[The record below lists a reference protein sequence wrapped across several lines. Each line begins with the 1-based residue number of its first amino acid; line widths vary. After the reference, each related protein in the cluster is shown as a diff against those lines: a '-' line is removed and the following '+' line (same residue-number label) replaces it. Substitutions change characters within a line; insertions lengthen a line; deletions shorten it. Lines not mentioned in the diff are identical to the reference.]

1 MSNLTKPSVDGKLI
15 SRKSREKQAEKS
27 TEKGRELIKAG
38 KITEAIDFF
47 ERVLAVSDNDAYVLA
62 EYAKAM
68 RDARRYREA
77 EALFVQA
84 LAKEPRCV
92 SIIFNSAMCFVLQKN
107 YKQSFYYFDLA
118 LEIEPNNG
126 KFLSAYANNLA
137 KFGDYKKSN
146 ELFEQS
152 LKINKNNIIT
162 LNSYA
167 SSLIMQEKC
176 ERAFDLFEQSLKINP
191 NNIITLNSYATALL
205 QKGGYDRACQLF
217 EQSLQ
222 LDDKKISTLYQY
234 ANALLQQE
242 EIERAYQL
250 FEKALLL
257 NPKNVSILD
266 DYANALLQQGEIERA
281 YQLFEKALMLN
292 PKNITNLNNY
302 ANALFKKG
310 EIKRAYQL
318 FEKLLELDPK
328 DVKSLNSYANALL
341 QQGEIK
347 KAYQLFEK
355 LLKLDSKD
363 VKSLN
368 SYANALLQNGETDR
382 ACLLFEKSLQLDNKN
397 IITLNNYANA
407 LFKKGEI
414 KRAYQLFEKLLE
426 LDPKDVK
433 SLNSYANALLQQGEI
448 KKAYQLFEKL
458 LKLDSK
464 DVKSLNS
471 YANALLQN
479 GEIERACLLFEQS
492 LQLDDKNVITLD
504 YHSYV
509 CLQYSKK
516 LESQGK
522 YQDALSQLLAIDLN
536 SQKNYHANIIRLH
549 LGRLYYRLH
558 QHNLGKQYFEEA
570 IAHSNEEEKDQSLFY
585 AARSLL
591 AVSPHSEEAVSW
603 LQQIKESSLR
613 YEEAMKAIA
622 LNADPETAYELF
634 AESEES
640 FGDAEMLYR
649 SIYHKIGNEVAILKS
664 IAQRLLRKIAGE
676 HPIVAE
682 IVQDLDDL
690 QESVTRQ
697 RTIEKA
703 KIAAIPRQDY
713 PQLIEIVSQT
723 AHNISDEVNNILA
736 AIESKTRRALRKLK
750 IEDPLQENFQK
761 LLLQLELTQTA
772 LNDLKSINEGIAIRR
787 HRFPVRKLFEKWQP
801 ENWSNTPRIQ
811 RARIQLK
818 IENPD
823 SEFDGDEE
831 KIKSIL
837 NELVENSLKHNYK
850 HPDLLI
856 RIISNDL
863 LNPSDIAMPTI
874 PGDRKYLYLQ
884 VIDNGQGVPD
894 DKKEW
899 IFQPLNTTSPED
911 KGSGLGLFI
920 ARKTLQ
926 KMRGYIREVGE
937 FGKGAKFQIYI
948 PYLSSQEF

>member
-1 MSNLTKPSVDGKLI
+1 MSNLTSPSVNGELI
-15 SRKSREKQAEKS
+15 SRQSREKQAGKS

-38 KITEAIDFF
+38 KITEAIEFF
-47 ERVLAVSDNDAYVLA
+47 ERMLAVSDNDAYVLA

-92 SIIFNSAMCFVLQKN
+92 SIIFSSARCFALQKK
-107 YKQSFYYFDLA
+107 YKKAFPLFDLA
-118 LEIEPNNG
+118 LEVEPNNE
-126 KFLSAYANNLA
+126 KLLSAYANNLA
-137 KFGDYKKSN
+137 KFGDNEKSN
-146 ELFEQS
+146 ELFERG
-152 LKINKNNIIT
+152 LKLNQNGIVN

-167 SSLIMQEKC
+167 SSLIKQENY

-191 NNIITLNSYATALL
+191 NDIITLTSYANALLQKGEHERAFTLFEESLQLDSENIPTLNSYANALL
-205 QKGGYDRACQLF
+205 QKEEYKRAYQLF

-222 LDDKKISTLYQY
+222 LDKNDVRTITEYAHILMKLKLSEKASVLFAQAIQLEPDNSIVLTGY
-234 ANALLQQE
+234 ANALTYQGKTE
-242 EIERAYQL
+242 KAIEYYERALQL
-250 FEKALLL
+250 NQEDVITL
-257 NPKNVSILD
+257 SC
-266 DYANALLQQGEIERA
+266 YANALISIEKYDQALDLLERA
-281 YQLFEKALMLN
+281 
-292 PKNITNLNNY
+292 
-302 ANALFKKG
+302 
-310 EIKRAYQL
+310 
-318 FEKLLELDPK
+318 
-328 DVKSLNSYANALL
+328 
-341 QQGEIK
+341 
-347 KAYQLFEK
+347 
-355 LLKLDSKD
+355 
-363 VKSLN
+363 
-368 SYANALLQNGETDR
+368 
-382 ACLLFEKSLQLDNKN
+382 LQLDINDAR
-397 IITLNNYANA
+397 TVNNYTRI
-407 LFKKGEI
+407 LIQTGEFKRLVE
-414 KRAYQLFEKLLE
+414 FN
-426 LDPKDVK
+426 P
-433 SLNSYANALLQQGEI
+433 N
-448 KKAYQLFEKL
+448 
-458 LKLDSK
+458 
-464 DVKSLNS
+464 
-471 YANALLQN
+471 
-479 GEIERACLLFEQS
+479 
-492 LQLDDKNVITLD
+492 
-504 YHSYV
+504 HSYG
-509 CLQYSKK
+509 CLQYAKQ
-516 LESQGK
+516 LENQGN
-522 YQDALSQLLAIDLN
+522 YQEALSQLLTIDLN

-549 LGRLYYRLH
+549 LGRLYYRLN
-558 QHNLGKQYFEEA
+558 QQKIGKQYFEEA
-570 IAHSNEEEKDQSLFY
+570 IAHSSEEEKDQSLLY

-591 AVSPHSEEAVSW
+591 AVSPHSEEAVSL
-603 LQQIKESSLR
+603 LQQIEQSSLR

-622 LNADPETAYELF
+622 LNADPETSYELF

-772 LNDLKSINEGIAIRR
+772 LNDLKSINEGTAIRR

-837 NELVENSLKHNYK
+837 NELVENSLKQNHK

-856 RIISNDL
+856 RIVSNDL
-863 LNPSDIAMPTI
+863 LNPMDIAMPTI

-937 FGKGAKFQIYI
+937 FGKGARFQIYI

>member
-1 MSNLTKPSVDGKLI
+1 V
-15 SRKSREKQAEKS
+15 
-27 TEKGRELIKAG
+27 
-38 KITEAIDFF
+38 
-47 ERVLAVSDNDAYVLA
+47 
-62 EYAKAM
+62 
-68 RDARRYREA
+68 
-77 EALFVQA
+77 
-84 LAKEPRCV
+84 RC
-92 SIIFNSAMCFVLQKN
+92 SQ
-107 YKQSFYYFDLA
+107 
-118 LEIEPNNG
+118 IE
-126 KFLSAYANNLA
+126 
-137 KFGDYKKSN
+137 
-146 ELFEQS
+146 
-152 LKINKNNIIT
+152 
-162 LNSYA
+162 
-167 SSLIMQEKC
+167 
-176 ERAFDLFEQSLKINP
+176 
-191 NNIITLNSYATALL
+191 
-205 QKGGYDRACQLF
+205 
-217 EQSLQ
+217 
-222 LDDKKISTLYQY
+222 
-234 ANALLQQE
+234 
-242 EIERAYQL
+242 
-250 FEKALLL
+250 
-257 NPKNVSILD
+257 
-266 DYANALLQQGEIERA
+266 
-281 YQLFEKALMLN
+281 
-292 PKNITNLNNY
+292 
-302 ANALFKKG
+302 
-310 EIKRAYQL
+310 RAYQL
-318 FEKLLELDPK
+318 FEKLLELDSK
-328 DVKSLNSYANALL
+328 DVKSLNSYANGLL
-341 QQGEIK
+341 QQGETK
-347 KAYQLFEK
+347 RAYELFEK

-407 LFKKGEI
+407 LLKKGEI
-414 KRAYQLFEKLLE
+414 KKVFSLMEQSLKLDDKHVITLNRYANTLLQQGEIEKACQLFDKSLQ
-426 LDPKDVK
+426 LDDKNIIT
-433 SLNSYANALLQQGEI
+433 LNSYANALLQKGEI
-448 KKAYQLFEKL
+448 ERASQLLEHSL
-458 LKLDSK
+458 QLDDK
-464 DVKSLNS
+464 NIITLNS

-570 IAHSNEEEKDQSLFY
+570 IAHSTEEEKDQSLLY

-591 AVSPHSEEAVSW
+591 AVSPHSEEAVSL
-603 LQQIKESSLR
+603 LQQIEQSSLR

-622 LNADPETAYELF
+622 LNADPETAYGLF

-787 HRFPVRKLFEKWQP
+787 HRFPVYKLFEKWQP

-837 NELVENSLKHNYK
+837 NELVENSLKQNHK

-856 RIISNDL
+856 RIVSNDL

-926 KMRGYIREVGE
+926 KMRGYIREVEE
-937 FGKGAKFQIYI
+937 FGKGARFQIYI

>member
-1 MSNLTKPSVDGKLI
+1 M
-15 SRKSREKQAEKS
+15 
-27 TEKGRELIKAG
+27 
-38 KITEAIDFF
+38 
-47 ERVLAVSDNDAYVLA
+47 Y
-62 EYAKAM
+62 
-68 RDARRYREA
+68 
-77 EALFVQA
+77 
-84 LAKEPRCV
+84 
-92 SIIFNSAMCFVLQKN
+92 
-107 YKQSFYYFDLA
+107 
-118 LEIEPNNG
+118 
-126 KFLSAYANNLA
+126 
-137 KFGDYKKSN
+137 
-146 ELFEQS
+146 
-152 LKINKNNIIT
+152 
-162 LNSYA
+162 
-167 SSLIMQEKC
+167 
-176 ERAFDLFEQSLKINP
+176 
-191 NNIITLNSYATALL
+191 
-205 QKGGYDRACQLF
+205 
-217 EQSLQ
+217 
-222 LDDKKISTLYQY
+222 
-234 ANALLQQE
+234 
-242 EIERAYQL
+242 
-250 FEKALLL
+250 
-257 NPKNVSILD
+257 
-266 DYANALLQQGEIERA
+266 
-281 YQLFEKALMLN
+281 
-292 PKNITNLNNY
+292 
-302 ANALFKKG
+302 
-310 EIKRAYQL
+310 
-318 FEKLLELDPK
+318 
-328 DVKSLNSYANALL
+328 
-341 QQGEIK
+341 
-347 KAYQLFEK
+347 
-355 LLKLDSKD
+355 
-363 VKSLN
+363 
-368 SYANALLQNGETDR
+368 
-382 ACLLFEKSLQLDNKN
+382 
-397 IITLNNYANA
+397 
-407 LFKKGEI
+407 
-414 KRAYQLFEKLLE
+414 
-426 LDPKDVK
+426 
-433 SLNSYANALLQQGEI
+433 
-448 KKAYQLFEKL
+448 
-458 LKLDSK
+458 
-464 DVKSLNS
+464 
-471 YANALLQN
+471 
-479 GEIERACLLFEQS
+479 
-492 LQLDDKNVITLD
+492 
-504 YHSYV
+504 
-509 CLQYSKK
+509 
-516 LESQGK
+516 
-522 YQDALSQLLAIDLN
+522 
-536 SQKNYHANIIRLH
+536 
-549 LGRLYYRLH
+549 LGRLYYRLN
-558 QHNLGKQYFEEA
+558 QPQIGKQYFEEA
-570 IAHSNEEEKDQSLFY
+570 IAHSTEEEKAQSLLY

-591 AVSPHSEEAVSW
+591 AVNPHSEEAVSL
-603 LQQIKESSLR
+603 LQKIEQSSLR

-622 LNADPETAYELF
+622 LNADPETAYGLF

-837 NELVENSLKHNYK
+837 NELVENSLKHNHK
-850 HPDLLI
+850 HSDLLI

-863 LNPSDIAMPTI
+863 LNPMDIAMPTI

-884 VIDNGQGVPD
+884 VIDNGKGVPD
-894 DKKEW
+894 DKKDW

-937 FGKGAKFQIYI
+937 FGKGARFQIYI